1 MPYTFA
7 PEEKHA
13 KAYGRNLRMS
23 PKKGE
28 LICNMLRKKKLSV
41 AKRMLKDMYTGKR
54 SMGGKY
60 YTKTVK
66 ELLDLLVSCEK
77 NALSLGMDTA
87 KMFVF
92 ASSHKGTM
100 FRRRRRKSGF
110 GSTMKTA
117 NVEMILVETG
127 KAKPKEKPAAKTV
140 KQ

>member
-41 AKRMLKDMYTGKR
+41 AKRMLKGMY
-54 SMGGKY
+54 
-60 YTKTVK
+60 
-66 ELLDLLVSCEK
+66 
-77 NALSLGMDTA
+77 TA